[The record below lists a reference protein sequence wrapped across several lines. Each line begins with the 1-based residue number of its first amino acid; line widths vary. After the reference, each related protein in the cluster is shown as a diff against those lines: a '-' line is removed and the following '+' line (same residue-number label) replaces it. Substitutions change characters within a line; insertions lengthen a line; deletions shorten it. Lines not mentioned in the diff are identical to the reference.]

1 MQVGYILSLTK
12 SSVTSCVRDSFCTYG
27 PIFGLGEAAPEL
39 LPLDRPLNQDRV
51 DEHQAIL

>member
-1 MQVGYILSLTK
+1 MAIEQWGQSPEIL
-12 SSVTSCVRDSFCTYG
+12 G
-27 PIFGLGEAAPEL
+27 IQLGPEL